1 MSEYEHLEGD
11 HGNFLLG
18 AKSCGRGNYVCVD
31 EASEPLSIKP
41 KTYGGVLHTVSALC
55 SGDKALHGCPP
66 YKTDFSA
73 LSCVVCSK

>member
-1 MSEYEHLEGD
+1 MSEYEHLERD
-11 HGNFLLG
+11 HGNFES
-18 AKSCGRGNYVCVD
+18 AKSRGRGNYICVD
-31 EASEPLSIKP
+31 EESEPLSITP

>member
-1 MSEYEHLEGD
+1 MSEYEHYSGD
-11 HGNFLLG
+11 HGNIG
-18 AKSCGRGNYVCVD
+18 AATGRGRGNYICVD
-31 EASEPLSIKP
+31 EASEPLSTKP

-66 YKTDFSA
+66 NKTDFSA